1 MTVRIAEIETAAAI
15 AVVDLHILRRARPAA
30 VCKALSA
37 DPAEDPVELRFADL
51 ERVMVPLEAVPIV
64 EIDRQGLV
72 DPHGSE
78 MRDRA
83 LVFEAKDPGEEACRF
98 FLVAGRDDRV
108 IEDDSQE
115 RLLRTVLDK
124 NE

>member
-1 MTVRIAEIETAAAI
+1 MTVRIAEIEPATAI

-37 DPAEDPVELRFADL
+37 APVEDPVALSIADL
-51 ERVMVPLEAVPIV
+51 ARVMVPLEAVPIV

-78 MRDRA
+78 MRDGA
-83 LVFEAKDPGEEACRF
+83 LVFEAKDPGEEACGF
-98 FLVAGRDDRV
+98 FLVVGRDDRV

-115 RLLRTVLDK
+115 RLLRTVSDT